1 MERIISRRKQMAESV
16 CVYSDT
22 HPSADPNAAG
32 VVTRLKAAVARI
44 TELGGQQKG
53 GLLSSHASTARR
65 TGLRRTIRNNLLR
78 HLVTVANAAAGE
90 TAALLGMFEIPKA
103 NLSHARFENDARKML
118 DQGRAQRDLLLQHG
132 LSATLLDDL
141 AAALDAFN
149 VSVRESTTG
158 RQDHILA
165 RAKLRRV
172 SDEIMELVDVI
183 DGINRY
189 RFKDQPELLA
199 AWKSARHVVTGPQ
212 AAKDEVPGSSG
223 PAPAGPGEVKPAA

>member
-1 MERIISRRKQMAESV
+1 MNRIVSRRKQMAESV
-16 CVYSDT
+16 CVFSDT
-22 HPSADPNAAG
+22 HPSADPSAAG
-32 VVTRLKAAVARI
+32 VVTRLKATVARI
-44 TELGGQQKG
+44 AELGGQQKG
-53 GLLSSHASTARR
+53 GLLSYHASAARR

-90 TAALLGMFEIPKA
+90 KAALLGMFEVPNA

-118 DQGRAQRDLLLQHG
+118 DQGRAERDLLVQHG

-141 AAALDAFN
+141 AAALDEFS

-165 RAKLRRV
+165 GAEMRRV

-189 RFKDQPELLA
+189 RFKDQPELLD

-212 AAKDEVPGSSG
+212 TAKDDAPAAAASVPGSS
-223 PAPAGPGEVKPAA
+223 AEVKPAA

>member
-1 MERIISRRKQMAESV
+1 MNRIVSRRKQMAESV
-16 CVYSDT
+16 CVFSDT

-44 TELGGQQKG
+44 MELGGRQKG
-53 GLLSSHASTARR
+53 GLLSFHASATRR
-65 TGLRRTIRNNLLR
+65 TGLRRTIRQNLLR
-78 HLVTVANAAAGE
+78 HLVTVAEAAARE
-90 TAALLGMFEIPKA
+90 KPVLLGMFEVPNT
-103 NLSHARFENDARKML
+103 NLSHARFENDSRKML
-118 DQGRAQRDLLLQHG
+118 DQGRAEQDLLVKHG

-141 AAALDAFN
+141 AAALDEFN
-149 VSVRESTTG
+149 VSVRGSTTG

-165 RAKLRRV
+165 SAELRRV

-212 AAKDEVPGSSG
+212 AAKEEVPGSSE